1 MPGQT
6 VPNLVVA
13 KLGAN
18 GNVSLYNVA
27 GTTHVIA
34 DVAGWFDLPP
44 AA

>member
-34 DVAGWFDLPP
+34 DVAGWFDL
-44 AA
+44 AAAA